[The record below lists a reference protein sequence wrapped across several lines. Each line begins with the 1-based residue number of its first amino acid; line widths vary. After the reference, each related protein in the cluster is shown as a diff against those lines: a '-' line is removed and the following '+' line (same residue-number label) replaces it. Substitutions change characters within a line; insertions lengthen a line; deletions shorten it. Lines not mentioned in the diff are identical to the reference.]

1 MAAER
6 LRELDAAVANHE
18 PLPEPRWSDGIE
30 LHAAQI
36 RVLESIAR
44 FVVACAGARG
54 GKTKV
59 GARRFALRIWRDHIA
74 ALAAG
79 RRFSPVMSADGIP
92 TPLLRY
98 WVIAPTY
105 ALTQVAQ
112 QELTA
117 IFLASGWNARWED
130 LSHGIHH
137 RCWLGDTGVL
147 IEFKSADNPASLV
160 SHPTHGQWWDEGAKV
175 APDRWYG
182 NARQRLTDTGG
193 WALFTSTPMGP
204 GFYLDLF
211 QHGADA
217 SSRWHDPTKRDDEWE
232 SVWWCT
238 ADNPHPLVKADVEKA
253 RATLPKR
260 YFDREYMASF
270 DAYQGQ
276 VYEEF
281 AADHIIDDVGRF
293 DEVIGGVDFGHSAPG
308 CVLVVGVRRRFAP
321 NGKPAHRYHVLAEV
335 YADRWVTSQWI
346 DATLKLCTSTRPQ
359 ITALYC
365 DPAGAQLIA
374 DWKNAGLPVA
384 THPSINDVSG
394 GIRHMATL
402 FAQGRLTV
410 SPKCVNLIRELRAY
424 RYREDSA
431 GNTIDVVVKANDH
444 APDAAR
450 YALFA
455 DHLRHAA

>member
-1 MAAER
+1 MQPPDSSNR
-6 LRELDAAVANHE
+6 STVLRFA
-18 PLPEPRWSDGIE
+18 
-30 LHAAQI
+30 LHPKQRAFY
-36 RVLESIAR
+36 ESNAR
-44 FVVACAGARG
+44 FAVACAGARG
-54 GKTKV
+54 GKTTV
-59 GARRFALRIWRDHIA
+59 GGGRFARLIIRDHA
-74 ALAAG
+74 RLLAAG
-79 RRFSPVMSADGIP
+79 KRFRPPRRGVSE
-92 TPLLRY
+92 PLMRL
-98 WVIAPTY
+98 WVGGPEY
-105 ALTQVAQ
+105 GLTRVAQ
-112 QELTA
+112 QELSR
-117 IFLASGWNARWED
+117 IFDESNWRPAWAG
-130 LSHGIHH
+130 LSQGIYHE
-137 RCWLGDTGVL
+137 CELGRTGIL
-147 IEFKSADNPASLV
+147 IEFKSADRPNTLV
-160 SHPTHGQWWDEGAKV
+160 SVPTHGQWWDESARLKSSV
-175 APDRWYG
+175 WPL
-182 NARQRLTDTGG
+182 ARQRLIDTGG
-193 WALFTSTPMGP
+193 WAQFTTSPLPGWFHEDCFKLGTGP
-204 GFYLDLF
+204 ESKWY
-211 QHGADA
+211 
-217 SSRWHDPTKRDDEWE
+217 DPTKTDPEWR
-232 SVWWCT
+232 SWHWTT
-238 ADNPHPLVKADVEKA
+238 ADNPAPQIQADVA
-253 RATLPKR
+253 LAMRTMPRRFVQRDL
-260 YFDREYMASF
+260 MADPEVF
-270 DAYQGQ
+270 FGQ

-281 AADHIIDDVGRF
+281 ASDHIIDDVGRF